1 MELGVGYLSI
11 VADTS
16 RIPGQINSALGG
28 AQQSANSAGEGMG
41 SRLASG
47 LGKTLKVGV
56 GAAAVATGGLIAGAI
71 TKGIGRLTAI
81 DDAEDKLRGLGH
93 SATTVDKI
101 MDNALTAVKGTS
113 FGLGEAATIAAGAV
127 ASGIKPGAE
136 LERTLKLT
144 GDAAT
149 IAGTSIGEMG
159 AIFNKVAANNKIQ
172 GDVIAQLG
180 DKGIPILQLLGKEM
194 GKSAADVS
202 ALASKGKIDFAT
214 FQNAM
219 ERGLGGAA
227 LTAGG
232 ASIENVNAAL
242 GRFGATL
249 AGPAFRQAPKAY
261 EAITDALDKLD
272 AKSKPIMAELEKDI
286 NGKYLPALKSFGREG
301 VEAFEQFRNS
311 DLVIQSMSRIGNVID
326 QLVETGHEV
335 GPALG
340 TIVTSLSKASAAL
353 GVSTWQ
359 VFLSTLDASAQ
370 ILNSTLVPVL
380 NVTAGLMQNNQG
392 AVVALAAAFLAFK
405 TIPAL
410 IGRISG
416 AITPVGAAASTATG
430 RVQGFASAARNVVTA
445 TGGVASAGRNGSV
458 AMGSFGSSIAAL
470 GQHAPVV
477 ARMQT
482 SFLTAATNASRFGRT
497 AGTVSAAMTGVR
509 AGAAGI
515 TNALGGPFSAALMI
529 ATVGIMNYQ
538 SGVAKANNQNR
549 LLADSISGAATAQ
562 AELLKAMASGDE
574 AAVTAQVTA
583 NVRGLRQEQQQLAST
598 GPSMVQKS
606 IAGWESLTA
615 AIGITRGETVE
626 STIAQEDAANGAKA
640 ITSTLDSLKVTNED
654 LTRAVTGSEGA
665 FGSLRNKL
673 EAAGGDEAV
682 AWIDKQRAEYRLLKM
697 AMEDVG
703 PAGIQIADAIST
715 IADSAGDSKSKLE
728 GMQTILRALG
738 ILETDTQAAL
748 FETAETVREIADA
761 AAAGIDPVGGLG
773 QELLKLDGSL
783 DGAMPNAQ
791 ALRGA
796 LVDLGADFQ
805 NLVSSGMSSKDAYA
819 EIEGGLAS
827 LADSYNLPI
836 EKVRELAGS
845 IGGMVVDKRVDIAMS
860 VEGRDE
866 ATQAIATVAAR
877 ANELEGGKTISM
889 IVKDQEAIDRLTGL
903 GLQVLKINETT
914 GEVDVTAN
922 SDAAL
927 AAIGAV
933 TLALGQLDE
942 GVATPE
948 ITADQTKFFIADKD
962 TRDRLGEIDR
972 TTVNP
977 QIGAVLDKFMEGRNV
992 TLAELQKIDLSTA
1005 EPDVQLL
1012 IKDAIANAQV
1022 VNSAIDQA
1030 ARPRTSTITIDV
1042 SRTAAAQQAFNSTG
1056 QLGPAAPVLGGYTGM
1071 RLPKNSTGSRLP
1083 TTGPGT
1089 DRTDGILGIG
1099 YNGIPTS
1106 WVDKGEWIINGQSS
1120 EKYNRELAAINAG
1133 TFPKL
1138 PGYATGGV
1146 VGSGDLLDFVNGR
1159 IGGASGPLTGSPYN
1173 WGGVNWG
1180 DCSGAMAAIAR
1191 FAVGLAPF
1199 AARFATGNMASALS
1213 AMGFLM
1219 GRGGSGD
1226 LRFGWYNG
1234 GPYGGHTAG
1243 TLPDDTNVEMG
1254 GGYGGGMV
1262 GGTVGASSSAF
1273 TDHAYLPIGPGFDWN
1288 QSGTSTQRGR
1298 GRVSRAGATASKQ
1311 PEWTDKQQLD
1321 LEKAEIDV
1329 RLAEDARTEVEA
1341 AIAKGEKSQND
1352 LDAANSKIKIA
1363 QQKVVDLQKKKD
1375 DVASWV
1381 ADGPAPQAPTL
1392 SRMFSDAEVDRIDA
1406 QLAVDAA
1413 NERRN
1418 EVYDDP
1424 DSTDTEMDKADAELF
1439 KARKALSE
1447 LGMKKDGNSP
1457 TSWSEIAGDFAKNA
1471 VTGLVSDALGV
1482 FGIPDQIPP
1491 AMQAWQM
1498 FEKAQAEQ
1506 NPYLL
1511 EPSADQRAMGAQ
1523 VTAMDPGNASRRD
1536 ILADSPVMFDARE
1549 GVARWGDNVIK
1560 GLRGTP
1566 HLPGEANALLAEL
1579 EKFRGAAHFATGGPV
1594 SGPSGVDKVPAWL
1607 TAREFVVNDTDA
1619 HAGQNQA
1626 ILQAMNS
1633 GTRFSVGQQKQSDP
1647 RAGATNNFYGIQNPE
1662 EVIQRLRVKE
1672 MQDSASHGWG
1682 IR

>member
-16 RIPGQINSALGG
+16 RIPGQVTSALGD

-41 SRLASG
+41 SRLAAG

-71 TKGIGRLTAI
+71 TKGIGRLNSI
-81 DDAEDKLRGLGH
+81 DDAEKKLTGLGH
-93 SATTVDKI
+93 SAATVDKI
-101 MDNALTAVKGTS
+101 MENALASVKGTS
-113 FGLGEAATIAAGAV
+113 FGLGDAATIAAGAV

-159 AIFNKVAANNKIQ
+159 GIFNKVAASNKIQ

-286 NGKYLPALKSFGREG
+286 NGKYLPALKTFGREG
-301 VEAFEQFRNS
+301 AEAFEQFRNS
-311 DLVIQSMSRIGNVID
+311 DLVVQSMSRIGNVID

-392 AVVALAAAFLAFK
+392 AVLALAAAFLAFK

-430 RVQGFASAARNVVTA
+430 RVQGFASAARNIVTA
-445 TGGVASAGRNGSV
+445 TGGVASAGRFGSV

-470 GQHAPVV
+470 GQHAPVI

-482 SFLTAATNASRFGRT
+482 SFLTAASGASRLGRT
-497 AGTVSAAMTGVR
+497 AGTVSAAMTGVK

-682 AWIDKQRAEYRLLKM
+682 AWLDKQRAEYRLLKM

-748 FETAETVREIADA
+748 FETAEAVRELSKA
-761 AAAGIDPVGGLG
+761 AESGVDPVGGLG
-773 QELLKLDGSL
+773 DALIGLDGNL
-783 DGAMPNAQ
+783 NPDMPNAK
-791 ALRGA
+791 ALRDS
-796 LVDLGADFQ
+796 LVDLGGDFK
-805 NLVSSGMSSKDAYA
+805 NLVASGMSSKDAYG
-819 EIEGGLAS
+819 EIEAGLQA
-827 LADSYNLPI
+827 LADTYDIPI
-836 EKVRELAGS
+836 EKVRKFAEAQ
-845 IGGMVVDKRVDIAMS
+845 GMVVDKRIDFALSVDGGDAAA
-860 VEGRDE
+860 E
-866 ATQAIATVAAR
+866 AIATVATR
-877 ANELEGGKTISM
+877 AKELEGGKTISM

-927 AAIGAV
+927 AGIGAV

-948 ITADQTKFFIADKD
+948 ITADQTRFFIADKD

-977 QIGAVLDKFMEGRNV
+977 QIGAVLDRFMEGRNV

-1056 QLGPAAPVLGGYTGM
+1056 QLGPAAPVFGGYTGM

-1120 EKYNRELAAINAG
+1120 EKYHRELAAINAG

-1213 AMGFLM
+1213 AMGFMM
-1219 GRGGSGD
+1219 GHGGPGD

-1262 GGTVGASSSAF
+1262 GGTVGANSSAF

-1288 QSGTSTQRGR
+1288 QSGMSTQRGR

-1424 DSTDTEMDKADAELF
+1424 DSTDTELDKADAELF

>member
-16 RIPGQINSALGG
+16 RIPGQVTSALGG

-41 SRLASG
+41 SRLAAG

-101 MDNALTAVKGTS
+101 MENALASVKGTS
-113 FGLGEAATIAAGAV
+113 FGLGDAATIAAGAV

-159 AIFNKVAANNKIQ
+159 GIFNKVAASNKIQ

-286 NGKYLPALKSFGREG
+286 NGKYLPALKTFGREG
-301 VEAFEQFRNS
+301 AEAFEQFRNS
-311 DLVIQSMSRIGNVID
+311 DLAVQSMSRIGNVID
-326 QLVETGHEV
+326 QLVETGREV

-430 RVQGFASAARNVVTA
+430 RVQGFASAVRNVVTA

-497 AGTVSAAMTGVR
+497 AGTVSAAMTGVK

-682 AWIDKQRAEYRLLKM
+682 AWLDKQRAEYRLLKM

-748 FETAETVREIADA
+748 FETAEAVRELSKA
-761 AAAGIDPVGGLG
+761 AESGVDPVGGLG
-773 QELLKLDGSL
+773 DALIGLDGNL
-783 DGAMPNAQ
+783 NPDMPNAK
-791 ALRGA
+791 ALRDS
-796 LVDLGADFQ
+796 LVDLGGDFK
-805 NLVSSGMSSKDAYA
+805 NLVASGMSSKDAYG
-819 EIEGGLAS
+819 EIEAGLQA
-827 LADSYNLPI
+827 LADTYDIPI
-836 EKVRELAGS
+836 EKVRKFAEAQ
-845 IGGMVVDKRVDIAMS
+845 GMVVDKRIDFALSVDGGDAAA
-860 VEGRDE
+860 E
-866 ATQAIATVAAR
+866 AIATVATR
-877 ANELEGGKTISM
+877 AKELEGGKTISM

-927 AAIGAV
+927 AGIGAV

-948 ITADQTKFFIADKD
+948 ITADQTRFFIADKD

-977 QIGAVLDKFMEGRNV
+977 QIGAVLDRFMEGRNV

-1030 ARPRTSTITIDV
+1030 ARPRTAMLTIDV
-1042 SRTAAAQQAFNSTG
+1042 SRTAAAQAAFSATG
-1056 QLGPAAPVLGGYTGM
+1056 QYGPAAPVFNSRGS

-1213 AMGFLM
+1213 AMGFMM
-1219 GRGGSGD
+1219 GHGGPGD

-1243 TLPDDTNVEMG
+1243 TLPDNTNVEMG

-1424 DSTDTEMDKADAELF
+1424 DSTDTELDKADAELF

-1523 VTAMDPGNASRRD
+1523 VTAVDPGNASRRD

-1633 GTRFSVGQQKQSDP
+1633 GTRFSVGQQKQPDP